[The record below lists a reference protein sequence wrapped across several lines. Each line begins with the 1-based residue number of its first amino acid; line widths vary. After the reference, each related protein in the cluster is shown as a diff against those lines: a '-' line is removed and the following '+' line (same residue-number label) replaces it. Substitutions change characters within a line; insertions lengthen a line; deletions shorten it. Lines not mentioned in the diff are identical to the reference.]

1 MKKIMLLLNFIF
13 ISNLLLIFSFILL
26 KINSTMKIKFTLLS
40 LLISIT
46 QISSAQIGIENNAKW
61 YFNWDNQFE
70 FGTIKTDYVSDT
82 IISGLT
88 AKKFIS
94 KKYTFVG
101 NPNGIYSFV
110 DSSEVR
116 VDFTTSNQDSVF
128 WWDGTSFQLILD
140 YSTQVGDS
148 RSSIPFDNSS
158 YPFCDSLSTFETV
171 STSLLYLNQNYR
183 TITLSSPYS
192 SHYRLNGKHNERIG
206 AYSSY
211 GSYSWLFPTLGWC
224 TNGDPMQNP
233 EEVVIYQFQCFEDD
247 SMFYSPSGAECNYY
261 LNHLALKEKSIEQ
274 FAVYPQPFSQTIT
287 IDFKQEQSEK
297 LTYKVHNLHGKLVAE
312 GDISQKNA
320 TISLTFLENGV
331 YTLSILDARNT
342 LLSHNKLIKQD

>member
-1 MKKIMLLLNFIF
+1 MNRK
-13 ISNLLLIFSFILL
+13 FS
-26 KINSTMKIKFTLLS
+26 LLS
-40 LLISIT
+40 LLTSICFF
-46 QISSAQIGIENNAKW
+46 SNAQIGIENNAKW

-94 KKYTFVG
+94 KKYTFIG
-101 NPNGIYSFV
+101 NPNGIYSLV
-110 DSSEVR
+110 DSSDIR
-116 VDFTTSNQDSVF
+116 IDFTTSNQDSVF

-211 GSYSWLFPTLGWC
+211 GTYSWLFPTQGWC

-233 EEVVIYQFQCFEDD
+233 EEAVIYQFQCFEDD

-261 LNHLALKEKSIEQ
+261 LNHLSLKEKTLDQLS
-274 FAVYPQPFSQTIT
+274 VYPQPFSNTLT
-287 IDFKQEQSEK
+287 IDLKQNYLEGMKYQ
-297 LTYKVHNLHGKLVAE
+297 VHDLLGNLVAKGE
-312 GDISQKNA
+312 ISQEKN
-320 TISLTFLENGV
+320 TISLTFLQNGV

-342 LLSHNKLIKQD
+342 TLSQSKLIKQD